1 MKKMFGQQVSLL
13 SRSVRCLSAEQ
24 IPVRSQL
31 ICVLAPELQYVC
43 GEREIRHE

>member
-13 SRSVRCLSAEQ
+13 SRPVRCLSAKQ
-24 IPVRSQL
+24 IPVQSQR
-31 ICVLAPELQYVC
+31 ICVLAPELQCLC